1 MTSPFLKSVAEDLYN
16 KVGKDLSRTA
26 IVFPNKR
33 AGLFF
38 NQWLSQCTDKPV
50 WTPAYMTISELFRGL
65 STLQVADPIRL
76 VCTLYTIFCQET
88 GNEKET
94 LDNFYFWGEMLLADF
109 DDLDKNRVDADRMFQ
124 NLKELRQMMDDHSY
138 LTGEQEEALRMF
150 FHNFS
155 IEKETELKERFLMLW
170 NVLGNIYHRF
180 NEVLEA
186 DGVAYEG
193 QLYRKVVEDDTD
205 LDSLPYDRYVF
216 VGFNVLNQVE
226 HRLFTLLQAKGKA
239 MFYWDYDLH
248 YVKHMQH
255 EAGEFIR
262 RNLRDFPNEL
272 TDTQLFKNLCKPKQ
286 VEYIAASTENA
297 QARYVPQW
305 LKKNLTEKE
314 NETAVVL
321 CNEGLLQ
328 AVLHAL
334 PEKEVKALNITMGY
348 PLSGTSIHSLLN
360 LLTELYTDGYD
371 AHSGRYIYRYVSAV
385 LKHPYVRSLS
395 TEAESLERQLT
406 ERNRF
411 FPLPSELQTDEVM
424 QLLFPSEGATTCTAM
439 LDQLLRVINQTVTL
453 FRGDDETPQQQSADT
468 QLSQEA
474 LFMCYTLIN
483 RLKRLLDEGLLTVSM
498 PIMARLLTRLLAS
511 QSIPFHG
518 EPAIG
523 LQVMGVLETRNL
535 DFRNLLMLSVNE
547 GKLPKQEG
555 DSSFI
560 PYNLRKAFGMTTV
573 EHKNAVYAYY
583 FYRLIQRAEHVTML
597 YNTSSEGLNRGEMS
611 RFMLQY
617 LVEKTPETKLERYTL
632 QPMQNINRQATIEVQ
647 SNEEIVTRLRNRFG
661 GGGKGILSPS
671 ALNTYL
677 DCPLKFYLRYA
688 CYLYESDEVTTE
700 IDPSVFGNIFHRTTE
715 IIYKE
720 ILGKRSDGLITRAA
734 IEDLLKDELTL
745 RETVNRAFKEEFFLI
760 PLDQHA
766 EYDGLQLLN
775 KEVITAYVKQLLR
788 RDAEHAPF
796 RYLAAEYAV
805 KQAVEVIPDD
815 GTSPFTI
822 NLGGNI
828 DRMDEKDGT
837 LRIVDYK
844 TGKSIQEARNMEHLF
859 DTTVEHRPYHV
870 FQTFLY
876 ATLMSEQCPG
886 KPITPALFYIQK
898 AASADYS
905 PVVKLNKQPVEDF
918 TPLRSEFKPL
928 LGKLLTEVFSPTT
941 RFTQTTVAKHCE
953 YCKYANICGRSQ

>member
-1 MTSPFLKSVAEDLYN
+1 MPTPFLKSVAEDLYN

-26 IVFPNKR
+26 VVFPNKR

-38 NQWLSQCTDKPV
+38 NQWLSGCTDKPV

-124 NLKELRQMMDDHSY
+124 NLKELRRMMDDHSY
-138 LTGEQEEALRMF
+138 LTKEQEDALRMF

-155 IEKETELKERFLMLW
+155 IEKETELKARFLTLW

-180 NEVLEA
+180 NQVLEA
-186 DGVAYEG
+186 DGMAYEG
-193 QLYRKVVEDDTD
+193 QLYRKVVEGGAGTG

-216 VGFNVLNQVE
+216 VGFNVLNRVE
-226 HRLFTLLQAKGKA
+226 HSLFTLLQAKGKA

-248 YVKHMQH
+248 YVNHLQH

-272 TDTQLFKNLCKPKQ
+272 TDTTLFNNLSLPKR
-286 VEYIAASTENA
+286 VEFMAASTENA

-305 LKKNLTEKE
+305 LEENLTEHE
-314 NETAVVL
+314 NETAIVL

-328 AVLHAL
+328 TVLHAL
-334 PEKEVKALNITMGY
+334 PENEVKALNITMGY
-348 PLSGTSIHSLLN
+348 PLNGTPIHSLVS
-360 LLTELYTDGYD
+360 LLAELYTDGYD
-371 AHSGRYIYRYVSAV
+371 PHSGRYIYRYVSAV
-385 LKHPYVRSLS
+385 LKHPYVRTLS
-395 TEAESLERQLT
+395 AAAEQVERVLT

-411 FPLPSELQTDEVM
+411 FPLPSELQSDEV
-424 QLLFPSEGATTCTAM
+424 LTRIFPSAGAAAPLAC
-439 LDQLLRVINQTVTL
+439 LDQLLTVIGLTATL
-453 FRGDDETPQQQSADT
+453 FRTSAGQEQAQQADE
-468 QLSQEA
+468 QLNQEA
-474 LFMCYTLIN
+474 LFKCFTLVT
-483 RLKRLLDEGLLTVSM
+483 RLKSLIDEGLLNVSM
-498 PIMARLLTRLLAS
+498 PILARLLGNLMNA

-547 GKLPKQEG
+547 GQLPKKEG

-583 FYRLIQRAEHVTML
+583 FYRLIQRAAHVTML
-597 YNTSSEGLNRGEMS
+597 YNTASEGLNRGEMS

-617 LVEKTPETKLERYTL
+617 LVEKSPATTLSRHIL
-632 QPMQNINRQATIEVQ
+632 QPRQSLQPHPAIGVQ
-647 SNEEIVTRLRNRFG
+647 GNQQIADRLRTRFG
-661 GGGKGILSPS
+661 AGGGKGFLSPS
-671 ALNTYL
+671 ALNVWL

-688 CYLYESDEVTTE
+688 CQLYETDEVTTG
-700 IDPSVFGNIFHRTTE
+700 IDSSVFGNIFHRTTE

-720 ILGKRSDGLITRAA
+720 ILDKRDNGLVTRAA
-734 IEDLLKDELTL
+734 IDDLLKDELTL
-745 RETVNRAFKEEFFLI
+745 RETVNRAFKEEFFQI
-760 PLDQHA
+760 PISRHA

-775 KEVITAYVKQLLR
+775 KEVITAYAKQLLR
-788 RDAEHAPF
+788 RDAEHCPF
-796 RYLAAEYAV
+796 RYLAAEYRV
-805 KQAVEVIPDD
+805 KQAVNVVCSDS
-815 GTSPFTI
+815 TFTI
-822 NLGGNI
+822 NLGGSI

-844 TGKSIQEARNMEHLF
+844 TGTTVQEARNMEQLF
-859 DTTVEHRPYHV
+859 DCTAEHRPYHV

-876 ATLMSEQCPG
+876 ATLLSEQYPD

-898 AASADYS
+898 AASPDYS
-905 PVVKLNKQPVEDF
+905 PTVKLGKLPVSDF
-918 TPLRSEFKPL
+918 TPLRGDFTPML
-928 LGKLLTEVFSPTT
+928 DKLLSEVFSPNA
-941 RFTQTTVAKHCE
+941 RFTQTTVTRHCQFCE
-953 YCKYANICGRSQ
+953 YAHICGR

>member
-1 MTSPFLKSVAEDLYN
+1 MPTPFLKSVAEDLYN

-38 NQWLSQCTDKPV
+38 NQWLAGCTDKPV
-50 WTPAYMTISELFRGL
+50 WTPAYMTISELFRSL
-65 STLQVADPIRL
+65 SPLQVADPIRL

-124 NLKELRQMMDDHSY
+124 NLKELRRMMDDHSY
-138 LTGEQEEALRMF
+138 LTKEQEDALRMF

-155 IEKETELKERFLMLW
+155 IEKETELKERFLTLW

-180 NEVLEA
+180 HQVLEA
-186 DGVAYEG
+186 DGLAYEG
-193 QLYRKVVEDDTD
+193 QLYRKVVEDAGTD

-248 YVKHMQH
+248 YVNHLQH

-272 TDTQLFKNLCKPKQ
+272 TDTTLFNNLSLPKR
-286 VEYIAASTENA
+286 VEFMAASTENA

-305 LKKNLTEKE
+305 LKENLTEHE
-314 NETAVVL
+314 NETAIVL

-328 AVLHAL
+328 TVLHAL
-334 PEKEVKALNITMGY
+334 PENGVKALNITMGY
-348 PLSGTSIHSLLN
+348 PLSGTPIHSLVS
-360 LLTELYTDGYD
+360 LLVELYTDGYD
-371 AHSGRYIYRYVSAV
+371 PHSGRYIYRYVSAV
-385 LKHPYVRSLS
+385 LKHPYVRTLS
-395 TEAESLERQLT
+395 VGAEPLERTLT

-411 FPLPSELQTDEVM
+411 FPLPSELQADEVLTRLFPAEGAGAPLACLE
-424 QLLFPSEGATTCTAM
+424 QLLTVIDLTA
-439 LDQLLRVINQTVTL
+439 TL
-453 FRGDDETPQQQSADT
+453 FRTSAEQEQAQQADE
-468 QLSQEA
+468 QLNQEA
-474 LFMCYTLIN
+474 LFKCFTLVN
-483 RLKRLLDEGLLTVSM
+483 RLKSLIDEGLLHVSM
-498 PIMARLLTRLLAS
+498 PILARLLGNLMNA

-547 GKLPKQEG
+547 GQLPKKEG

-560 PYNLRKAFGMTTV
+560 PYNLRKAFGMTTI

-597 YNTSSEGLNRGEMS
+597 YNTASEGLNRGEMS

-617 LVEKTPETKLERYTL
+617 LVEKSPATTLSRYTL
-632 QPMQNINRQATIEVQ
+632 QPQQSLQPHPVIEVQ
-647 SNEEIVTRLRNRFG
+647 ANQQIAERLRTRFS
-661 GGGKGILSPS
+661 GKGFLSPS
-671 ALNTYL
+671 ALNVWL

-688 CYLYESDEVTTE
+688 CQLYEADEVTTE
-700 IDPSVFGNIFHRTTE
+700 IDSSVFGNIFHRTTE

-720 ILGKRSDGLITRAA
+720 ILGHKSDGLITRAA
-734 IEDLLKDELTL
+734 IDDVLKDELTL
-745 RETVNRAFKEEFFLI
+745 RETVNRAFKEEFFQI
-760 PLDQHA
+760 PTHQHA

-788 RDAEHAPF
+788 RDAEHCPF
-796 RYLAAEYAV
+796 RYLAAEYRV
-805 KQAVEVIPDD
+805 KQAVNVVCSDS
-815 GTSPFTI
+815 TFTI
-822 NLGGNI
+822 NLGGSI
-828 DRMDEKDGT
+828 DRMDEKDGI

-844 TGKSIQEARNMEHLF
+844 TGTTIQEARDMEQLF
-859 DTTVEHRPYHV
+859 DCTAEHRPYHV

-876 ATLMSEQCPG
+876 ATLLSEQHPH

-905 PVVKLNKQPVEDF
+905 PTVKLGKQPVSDF
-918 TPLRSEFKPL
+918 TPLRGDFTPML
-928 LGKLLTEVFSPTT
+928 DKLLTEVFSPTA
-941 RFTQTTVAKHCE
+941 RFTQTTVTRHCQFCE
-953 YCKYANICGRSQ
+953 YAHICGRK

>member
-1 MTSPFLKSVAEDLYN
+1 
-16 KVGKDLSRTA
+16 
-26 IVFPNKR
+26 
-33 AGLFF
+33 
-38 NQWLSQCTDKPV
+38 
-50 WTPAYMTISELFRGL
+50 
-65 STLQVADPIRL
+65 
-76 VCTLYTIFCQET
+76 
-88 GNEKET
+88 
-94 LDNFYFWGEMLLADF
+94 
-109 DDLDKNRVDADRMFQ
+109 
-124 NLKELRQMMDDHSY
+124 
-138 LTGEQEEALRMF
+138 
-150 FHNFS
+150 
-155 IEKETELKERFLMLW
+155 
-170 NVLGNIYHRF
+170 
-180 NEVLEA
+180 
-186 DGVAYEG
+186 
-193 QLYRKVVEDDTD
+193 
-205 LDSLPYDRYVF
+205 
-216 VGFNVLNQVE
+216 
-226 HRLFTLLQAKGKA
+226 
-239 MFYWDYDLH
+239 
-248 YVKHMQH
+248 
-255 EAGEFIR
+255 
-262 RNLRDFPNEL
+262 
-272 TDTQLFKNLCKPKQ
+272 
-286 VEYIAASTENA
+286 
-297 QARYVPQW
+297 
-305 LKKNLTEKE
+305 
-314 NETAVVL
+314 
-321 CNEGLLQ
+321 
-328 AVLHAL
+328 
-334 PEKEVKALNITMGY
+334 
-348 PLSGTSIHSLLN
+348 
-360 LLTELYTDGYD
+360 
-371 AHSGRYIYRYVSAV
+371 
-385 LKHPYVRSLS
+385 
-395 TEAESLERQLT
+395 
-406 ERNRF
+406 
-411 FPLPSELQTDEVM
+411 
-424 QLLFPSEGATTCTAM
+424 
-439 LDQLLRVINQTVTL
+439 
-453 FRGDDETPQQQSADT
+453 
-468 QLSQEA
+468 
-474 LFMCYTLIN
+474 
-483 RLKRLLDEGLLTVSM
+483 
-498 PIMARLLTRLLAS
+498 
-511 QSIPFHG
+511 
-518 EPAIG
+518 
-523 LQVMGVLETRNL
+523 
-535 DFRNLLMLSVNE
+535 
-547 GKLPKQEG
+547 
-555 DSSFI
+555 
-560 PYNLRKAFGMTTV
+560 LRKAFGMTTV

-688 CYLYESDEVTTE
+688 CHLYESDEVTTE

-805 KQAVEVIPDD
+805 KQAIEVIPDD
-815 GTSPFTI
+815 GTSSFTI

-928 LGKLLTEVFSPTT
+928 LDKLLTEVFSPTT